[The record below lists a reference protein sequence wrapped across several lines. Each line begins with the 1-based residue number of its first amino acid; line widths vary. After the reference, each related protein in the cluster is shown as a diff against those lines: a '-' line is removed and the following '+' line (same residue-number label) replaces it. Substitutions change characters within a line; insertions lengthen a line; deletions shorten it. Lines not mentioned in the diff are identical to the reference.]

1 MTIEQHIQNQNR
13 FNAIRK
19 ALESKLE
26 AEKSALL
33 AQADEAIKDIPR
45 LTITNEFGTFTFS
58 ICVSG
63 GGYYNTTRTIAITG
77 QIEPYEYD
85 REHKFA
91 GMTLKRVSVVIA
103 KRWNAIDFRVEI
115 GSTDTNI
122 TTIRMNKICALF
134 PEDQIQA
141 IWNELEPH
149 FDKAYYAQ
157 HLRDLAYEI
166 RTFPLANYCFDG
178 QREQDKKVHE
188 ELMAKERKE
197 MDAILANAIATTTI
211 TKEN

>member
-1 MTIEQHIQNQNR
+1 MNIMKIYYELGSIGIIHTGMGSTLTLQT
-13 FNAIRK
+13 
-19 ALESKLE
+19 
-26 AEKSALL
+26 
-33 AQADEAIKDIPR
+33 AQTATDPLGDDP
-45 LTITNEFGTFTFS
+45 EFGT
-58 ICVSG
+58 
-63 GGYYNTTRTIAITG
+63 RLIACT
-77 QIEPYEYD
+77 
-85 REHKFA
+85 
-91 GMTLKRVSVVIA
+91 V
-103 KRWNAIDFRVEI
+103 I

-188 ELMAKERKE
+188 EL
-197 MDAILANAIATTTI
+197 I
-211 TKEN
+211 TS